1 MIRRPP
7 RSTRTDTL
15 FPYTTLFRSCNASVA
30 VREGWLKKNPNDVPM
45 LLAAGQ
51 AYTQLNRY
59 DDATAA
65 YRRVHALAP
74 SNVVALNNLAWL
86 LQKSEPDE
94 ALRHAERANQHA
106 PGAPWSLVNLGWL
119 DRRGVG

>member
-1 MIRRPP
+1 MRLQEG
-7 RSTRTDTL
+7 RSDEAAKFL
-15 FPYTTLFRSCNASVA
+15 QAAIDRSGPGVSRDLVDSLARAHWEARNWNASVA

-59 DDATAA
+59 DDATEA

-74 SNVVALNNLAWL
+74 SNVGALNKLAWL
-86 LQKSEPDE
+86 LQKSEPDGIGKASWRE
-94 ALRHAERANQHA
+94 K
-106 PGAPWSLVNLGWL
+106 V
-119 DRRGVG
+119 